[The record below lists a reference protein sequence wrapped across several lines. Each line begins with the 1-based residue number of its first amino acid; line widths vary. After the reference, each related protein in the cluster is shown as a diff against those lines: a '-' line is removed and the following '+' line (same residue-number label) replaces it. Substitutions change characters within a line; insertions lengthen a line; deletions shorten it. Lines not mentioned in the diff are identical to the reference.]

1 MQKRPLL
8 YLIDGNSYIYRAFF
22 AIPHLNTSAGFPTN
36 AIYGFVN
43 MLQSV
48 LKEKKPDYLAVAFDP
63 KGPTHR
69 TAAYSEYKSHRP
81 PMPDGLIPQIP
92 YIHQIV
98 RAFNIPILLEEGFE
112 ADDLLGTCAK
122 KAVEKNFD
130 TVIITGDKDMLQLV
144 SPNVSIYDPMKNKMI
159 DEMGVIS
166 RFGIGPEKVVEVM
179 GLMGDATDN
188 IPGVPGIGEKTAVK
202 LIKEYGTIDQ
212 LLNSVDRMKPSKL
225 KENLKA
231 HAETARLSRNLA
243 TIERNAPFVVEIEDL
258 KVRPME
264 RDKVKKL
271 FSDLEFFNLLKN
283 LEGGL
288 SREIVFDVVR
298 TVGEFHPFLEKIKEA
313 GEIILFPSAE
323 RSEEEGA
330 KLAGLALGICR
341 PPEETKV
348 YLTGPSLF
356 SGELKEILENPEIK
370 KTGHDLK
377 SAILLF
383 EKEGIRLE
391 GIYFDAMIASYLIHP
406 NNHRHTLDEIALEHL
421 QVTRSAEF
429 GKDFPVNPDQAARFA
444 SEAVEL
450 IGKVKPVLLPL
461 LEKFNLTP
469 LFFDLEI
476 PLIAILAGMESA
488 GIKLDVSLLESLS
501 KELDIQ
507 LARLIDNIYLLA
519 GENFNI
525 NSPKQLSEILFE
537 RLKLKPGKKT
547 KTGFSTDEG
556 VLSQL
561 ALQHELPA
569 KILNYRQLMKL
580 KSTYVDALPRLVR
593 PATGRLHTTFNQV
606 VTATGRLSSSDP
618 NLQNIPV
625 RGEWGM
631 RVREAFISDE
641 GWKMVSAD
649 YNQIEL
655 RILAH
660 LSQDPQLILSFREGE
675 DIHRRTAAQIFQVA
689 PERVT
694 REMRRAGKTINFGII
709 YGMGPYSLASDLG
722 ISLAEAKKYIENYFA
737 FYQGVKGYIDQT
749 VEEVRKKGYVTTL
762 LNRRRLIPE
771 LNSPVASIR
780 SFGERLAIN
789 TPIQGSAADLIKL
802 AMVSIGTKIRESGN
816 KIKMVLQIH
825 DELLFEAAEKDLE
838 GSKRLIQREME
849 GIIHLTVPITVDV
862 GVGKNWR
869 EAH

>member
-1 MQKRPLL
+1 MQNRPLL
-8 YLIDGNSYIYRAFF
+8 YVIDGNSYIYRAFF
-22 AIPHLNTSAGFPTN
+22 AIPPLKTSAGFPTN
-36 AIYGFVN
+36 AIYGFVK
-43 MLQSV
+43 MLLSI

-69 TAAYSEYKSHRP
+69 TVAYSEYKSHRP
-81 PMPDGLIPQIP
+81 PMPDGLIPQIS
-92 YIHQIV
+92 YIHEIV
-98 RAFNIPILLEEGFE
+98 RAFNIPLLLEEGFE

-122 KAVEKNFD
+122 KAGEQNFN

-144 SPNVSIYDPMKNKMI
+144 SPHVSIYDPMKDKMI
-159 DEMGVIS
+159 DEEGVIS
-166 RFGIGPEKVVEVM
+166 RFGVGPDKVIEVM
-179 GLMGDATDN
+179 GLMGDASDN

-202 LIKEYGTIDQ
+202 LIKEYGSIEG
-212 LLNSVDRMKPSKL
+212 LLNSLDRMKPSKL
-225 KENLKA
+225 QENLNA
-231 HAETARLSRNLA
+231 HAEMARLSRKLA
-243 TIERNAPFVVEIEDL
+243 TIDLNAPFPVEIEAM
-258 KVRPME
+258 KVRRPDRE
-264 RDKVKKL
+264 RVKKL
-271 FSDLEFFNLLKN
+271 FSELEFFNLLKN
-283 LEGGL
+283 LEGDP
-288 SREIVFDVVR
+288 SREIVFDIIR
-298 TVGEFHPFLEKIKEA
+298 SSGELHPFLEKVKEA
-313 GEIILFPSAE
+313 GEIILFPSAI
-323 RSEEEGA
+323 RSEGEGE
-330 KLAGLALGICR
+330 KLAGLGVGICR
-341 PPEETKV
+341 PLEETIV
-348 YLTGPSLF
+348 FLNGPSLF
-356 SGELKEILENPEIK
+356 SGEIKEILEDPGIK
-370 KTGHDLK
+370 KIGHDLK
-377 SAILLF
+377 SIFLLF

-391 GIYFDAMIASYLIHP
+391 GIYFDTMIASYLIHP
-406 NNHRHTLDEIALEHL
+406 NHHRHTLDEIALEHL
-421 QVTRSAEF
+421 QVSRSREF
-429 GKDFPVNPDQAARFA
+429 EKNSPFDPDQSARFA
-444 SEAVEL
+444 SEAVDL
-450 IGKVKPVLLPL
+450 IGKVRPLLSLL
-461 LEKFNLTP
+461 LEKFSLNS
-469 LFFDLEI
+469 LFSDLEI
-476 PLIAILAGMESA
+476 PLIAVLAGMESA
-488 GIKLDVSLLESLS
+488 GIKLDVSLLEALS

-507 LARLIDNIYLLA
+507 LQRLVENIFLLA
-519 GENFNI
+519 GESFNI
-525 NSPKQLSEILFE
+525 NSPKQLAEILFE

-569 KILNYRQLMKL
+569 EILNYRQLTKL

-631 RVREAFISDE
+631 RVREAFIADE
-641 GWKMVSAD
+641 RWKMISAD

-660 LSQDPQLILSFREGE
+660 LSQDRQLIQSFREGE

-689 PERVT
+689 PDRVT

-709 YGMGPYSLASDLG
+709 YGMGPFSLASDLG
-722 ISLAEAKKYIENYFA
+722 ITLAEAKKYIENYFA
-737 FYQGVKGYIDQT
+737 CYQGVKSYIDRT
-749 VEEVRKKGYVTTL
+749 VAEVREKGYVTTL

-771 LNSPVASIR
+771 LNSPVASVR

-802 AMVSIGTKIRESGN
+802 AMVSIGNKIRGSRN

-825 DELLFEAAEKDLE
+825 DELLFEAAESELE
-838 GSKRLIQREME
+838 ASKRLIQKEME
-849 GIIHLTVPITVDV
+849 EIIKLTVPITVDI